1 MEMKRTLYL
10 IVTMLAVLAMALP
23 VQAQKWPERRQV
35 RRGNRAYERL
45 DYDRAEARYRQ
56 AQELSDSCFEAK
68 FNLGDVLYKQQ
79 RYDEAEKI
87 FAALAA
93 DSTRS
98 DLDRAHSFYN
108 LGNSLFQQKRYQEA
122 LSAFKRS
129 LRLNPAD
136 LETKYNYAYTKKYID
151 DNQQGGGGGGD
162 NNQNQNNQ
170 NQDQNQQGGGND
182 QNDQNQ
188 QGNNDQNND
197 QNPNNENNN
206 DQNNDNSDQN
216 QRDQDRNGDGKND
229 DQQNDQQDKNDQQG
243 EGENDPNDG
252 DQNDQ
257 NGEGE
262 NDPNEGENDPNQD
275 PNQDPSEGNGEGE
288 PQPSGLSQNDAE
300 RMLDAI
306 QGEEDKTRDKVNAK
320 VGHGVVRSGKN
331 W

>member
-1 MEMKRTLYL
+1 ML
-10 IVTMLAVLAMALP
+10 IAALALAIPA
-23 VQAQKWPERRQV
+23 QAQKWPERSRV

-45 DYDRAEARYRQ
+45 DYGRAEERYQQ
-56 AQELSDSCFEAK
+56 ALELSDTCFEAK
-68 FNLGDVLYKQQ
+68 FNLGDALYKQQ

-108 LGNSLFQQKRYQEA
+108 LGNSLFQQKKYQEA

-136 LETKYNYAYTKKYID
+136 LETKYNYAYTKKYIE

-162 NNQNQNNQ
+162 NNQNQDNQ
-170 NQDQNQQGGGND
+170 NQDQNQQGDGQNDQQND
-182 QNDQNQ
+182 QNQDQNQ
-188 QGNNDQNND
+188 QGNDDQNKD
-197 QNPNNENNN
+197 QNQDNENNN
-206 DQNNDNSDQN
+206 DQKDQNSDNNENQSDQN
-216 QRDQDRNGDGKND
+216 QNDQDRDGDGEND
-229 DQQNDQQDKNDQQG
+229 DQQGDNDRDQQG
-243 EGENDPNDG
+243 ND
-252 DQNDQ
+252 
-257 NGEGE
+257 
-262 NDPNEGENDPNQD
+262 DPNEGDQD
-275 PNQDPSEGNGEGE
+275 PNEQGGGQNE

-320 VGHGVVRSGKN
+320 VGQGVVRSGKN

>member
-1 MEMKRTLYL
+1 MKMKRTLYL
-10 IVTMLAVLAMALP
+10 IVTLLVALVFSLP
-23 VQAQKWPERRQV
+23 AQAQKWPERRQV

-68 FNLGDVLYKQQ
+68 FNLGDALYKQQ

-108 LGNSLFQQKRYQEA
+108 LGNSLFQQKKYQEA

-182 QNDQNQ
+182 QNKDQNQ
-188 QGNNDQNND
+188 
-197 QNPNNENNN
+197 NNENNN

-229 DQQNDQQDKNDQQG
+229 DQQDDQQDKNDQQG
-243 EGENDPNDG
+243 EGENDPNKG

-257 NGEGE
+257 QGDGE
-262 NDPNEGENDPNQD
+262 NDPNKGDQNGENDPNQD
-275 PNQDPSEGNGEGE
+275 PNKGNGEGE

>member
-1 MEMKRTLYL
+1 MKMKRTIYL
-10 IVTMLAVLAMALP
+10 MVMLIAALALTIPA
-23 VQAQKWPERRQV
+23 QAQKWPERSRV

-45 DYDRAEARYRQ
+45 DYDRAEERYQQ
-56 AQELSDSCFEAK
+56 ALELSDTCFEAK
-68 FNLGDVLYKQQ
+68 FNLGDALYKQQ

-87 FAALAA
+87 FTALAA

-108 LGNSLFQQKRYQEA
+108 LGNSLFQQKKYQEA

-136 LETKYNYAYTKKYID
+136 LETKYNYAYTKKYIE
-151 DNQQGGGGGGD
+151 DNQQGGGGGSD

-170 NQDQNQQGGGND
+170 NQDQNQQGDGQNDQQND
-182 QNDQNQ
+182 QNQDQNQ
-188 QGNNDQNND
+188 QGNNDQNKD
-197 QNPNNENNN
+197 QNQDNENNN
-206 DQNNDNSDQN
+206 DQKDQNSDNREDQSDQN
-216 QRDQDRNGDGKND
+216 QNDQDRDGDGEND
-229 DQQNDQQDKNDQQG
+229 DQQGDNDRDQQG
-243 EGENDPNDG
+243 ND
-252 DQNDQ
+252 
-257 NGEGE
+257 
-262 NDPNEGENDPNQD
+262 DPNEGNQD
-275 PNQDPSEGNGEGE
+275 PNEQGGGQNE

-320 VGHGVVRSGKN
+320 VGQGVVRSGKN

>member
-1 MEMKRTLYL
+1 ML
-10 IVTMLAVLAMALP
+10 IAALALAIPA
-23 VQAQKWPERRQV
+23 QAQKWPERSRV

-45 DYDRAEARYRQ
+45 DYGRAEERYQQ
-56 AQELSDSCFEAK
+56 ALELSDTCFEAK
-68 FNLGDVLYKQQ
+68 FNLGDALYKQQ

-87 FAALAA
+87 FTALAA

-108 LGNSLFQQKRYQEA
+108 LGNSLFQQKKYQEA

-136 LETKYNYAYTKKYID
+136 LETKYNYAYTKKYIE

-170 NQDQNQQGGGND
+170 NQDQNQQGDGQNDQQND
-182 QNDQNQ
+182 QNQDQNQ
-188 QGNNDQNND
+188 QGNDDQNKD
-197 QNPNNENNN
+197 QNQDNENNN
-206 DQNNDNSDQN
+206 DQKDQNSDNNENQSDQN
-216 QRDQDRNGDGKND
+216 QNDQDRDGDGESD
-229 DQQNDQQDKNDQQG
+229 DQQGDNDRDQQG
-243 EGENDPNDG
+243 ND
-252 DQNDQ
+252 
-257 NGEGE
+257 
-262 NDPNEGENDPNQD
+262 DPNEGDQD
-275 PNQDPSEGNGEGE
+275 PNEQGGGQNE

-320 VGHGVVRSGKN
+320 VGQGVVRSGKN

>member
-1 MEMKRTLYL
+1 ML
-10 IVTMLAVLAMALP
+10 IAALALTIPA
-23 VQAQKWPERRQV
+23 QAQKWPERSRV

-45 DYDRAEARYRQ
+45 DYDRAEERYQQ
-56 AQELSDSCFEAK
+56 ALELSDTCFEAK
-68 FNLGDVLYKQQ
+68 FNLGDALYKQQ

-87 FAALAA
+87 FTALAA

-108 LGNSLFQQKRYQEA
+108 LGNSLFQQKKYQEA

-136 LETKYNYAYTKKYID
+136 LETKYNYAYTKKYIE
-151 DNQQGGGGGGD
+151 DNQQGGGGGSD

-170 NQDQNQQGGGND
+170 NQDQNQQGDGQNDQQND
-182 QNDQNQ
+182 QNQDQNQ
-188 QGNNDQNND
+188 QGNDDQNKD
-197 QNPNNENNN
+197 QNQDNENNN
-206 DQNNDNSDQN
+206 DQKDQNSDNREDQSDQN
-216 QRDQDRNGDGKND
+216 QNDQDRDGDGEND
-229 DQQNDQQDKNDQQG
+229 DQQGDNDRDQQG
-243 EGENDPNDG
+243 ND
-252 DQNDQ
+252 
-257 NGEGE
+257 
-262 NDPNEGENDPNQD
+262 DPNEGDQD
-275 PNQDPSEGNGEGE
+275 PNEQGGGQNE

-320 VGHGVVRSGKN
+320 VGQGVVRSGKN

>member
-1 MEMKRTLYL
+1 MKMKRTIYL
-10 IVTMLAVLAMALP
+10 MVMLIAALALAIP
-23 VQAQKWPERRQV
+23 AQAQKWPERSRV

-45 DYDRAEARYRQ
+45 DYGRAEERYQQ
-56 AQELSDSCFEAK
+56 ALELSDTCFEAK
-68 FNLGDVLYKQQ
+68 FNLGDALYKQQ

-87 FAALAA
+87 FTALAA

-108 LGNSLFQQKRYQEA
+108 LGNSLFQQKKYQEA

-136 LETKYNYAYTKKYID
+136 LETKYNYAYTKKYIE

-170 NQDQNQQGGGND
+170 NQDQNQQGDGQNDQQND
-182 QNDQNQ
+182 QNQDQNQ
-188 QGNNDQNND
+188 QGNDDQNKD
-197 QNPNNENNN
+197 QNQDNENNN
-206 DQNNDNSDQN
+206 DQKDQNSDNNENQSDQSQN
-216 QRDQDRNGDGKND
+216 DQDRDGDGEND
-229 DQQNDQQDKNDQQG
+229 DQQGDNDRDQQG
-243 EGENDPNDG
+243 ND
-252 DQNDQ
+252 
-257 NGEGE
+257 
-262 NDPNEGENDPNQD
+262 DPNEGDQD
-275 PNQDPSEGNGEGE
+275 PNEQGGGQNE

-320 VGHGVVRSGKN
+320 VGQGVVRSGKN

>member
-1 MEMKRTLYL
+1 MKMKRTIYL
-10 IVTMLAVLAMALP
+10 MVMLIAALALTIPA
-23 VQAQKWPERRQV
+23 QAQKWPERSRV

-45 DYDRAEARYRQ
+45 DYGRAEERYQQ
-56 AQELSDSCFEAK
+56 ALELCDTCFEAK
-68 FNLGDVLYKQQ
+68 FNLGDALYKQQ

-87 FAALAA
+87 FTALAA

-108 LGNSLFQQKRYQEA
+108 LGNSLFQQKKYQEA

-136 LETKYNYAYTKKYID
+136 LETKYNYAYTKKYIE
-151 DNQQGGGGGGD
+151 DNQQGGGGGSD

-170 NQDQNQQGGGND
+170 NQDQNQQGGGQNDQQND
-182 QNDQNQ
+182 QNQDQNQ
-188 QGNNDQNND
+188 QGNNDQNKD
-197 QNPNNENNN
+197 QNQDNENNN
-206 DQNNDNSDQN
+206 DQKDQNSDNNENQSDQN
-216 QRDQDRNGDGKND
+216 QNDQDRDGDGEND
-229 DQQNDQQDKNDQQG
+229 DQQGDNDRDQQG
-243 EGENDPNDG
+243 ND
-252 DQNDQ
+252 
-257 NGEGE
+257 
-262 NDPNEGENDPNQD
+262 DPNEGDQD
-275 PNQDPSEGNGEGE
+275 PNEQGGGQNE

-320 VGHGVVRSGKN
+320 VGQGVVRSGKN

>member
-1 MEMKRTLYL
+1 MKMKRTIYL
-10 IVTMLAVLAMALP
+10 MVMLIAALALAIP
-23 VQAQKWPERRQV
+23 AQAQKWPERSRV

-45 DYDRAEARYRQ
+45 DYGRAEERYQQ
-56 AQELSDSCFEAK
+56 ALELSDTCFEAK
-68 FNLGDVLYKQQ
+68 FNLGDALYKQQ

-87 FAALAA
+87 FTALAA

-108 LGNSLFQQKRYQEA
+108 LGNSLFQQKKYQEA

-136 LETKYNYAYTKKYID
+136 LETKYNYAYTKKYIE
-151 DNQQGGGGGGD
+151 DNQQGGGGG
-162 NNQNQNNQ
+162 QNDQQNDQ

-182 QNDQNQ
+182 QNKDQNQ
-188 QGNNDQNND
+188 D
-197 QNPNNENNN
+197 NENNN
-206 DQNNDNSDQN
+206 DQKDQNSDNNENQSDQN
-216 QRDQDRNGDGKND
+216 QNDQDRDGDGEND
-229 DQQNDQQDKNDQQG
+229 DQQGDNDRDQQG
-243 EGENDPNDG
+243 ND
-252 DQNDQ
+252 
-257 NGEGE
+257 
-262 NDPNEGENDPNQD
+262 DPNEGDQD
-275 PNQDPSEGNGEGE
+275 PNEQGGGQNE

-320 VGHGVVRSGKN
+320 VGQGVVRSGKN

>member
-1 MEMKRTLYL
+1 ML
-10 IVTMLAVLAMALP
+10 IAALALAIPA
-23 VQAQKWPERRQV
+23 QAQKWPERSRV

-45 DYDRAEARYRQ
+45 DYGRAEERYQQ
-56 AQELSDSCFEAK
+56 ALELSDTCFEAK
-68 FNLGDVLYKQQ
+68 FNLGDALYKQQ

-87 FAALAA
+87 FTALAA

-108 LGNSLFQQKRYQEA
+108 LGNSLFQQKKYQEA

-136 LETKYNYAYTKKYID
+136 LETKYNYAYTKKYIE

-170 NQDQNQQGGGND
+170 NQDQNQQGDGQND
-182 QNDQNQ
+182 QQNDQNQ
-188 QGNNDQNND
+188 NQNQQGNDDQNKD
-197 QNPNNENNN
+197 QNQDNENNN
-206 DQNNDNSDQN
+206 DQKDQNSDNKENQSDQN
-216 QRDQDRNGDGKND
+216 QNDQDRDGDGEND
-229 DQQNDQQDKNDQQG
+229 DQQGDNDRDQQG
-243 EGENDPNDG
+243 ND
-252 DQNDQ
+252 
-257 NGEGE
+257 
-262 NDPNEGENDPNQD
+262 DPNEGNQD
-275 PNQDPSEGNGEGE
+275 PNEQGGGQNE

-320 VGHGVVRSGKN
+320 VGQGVVRSGKN

>member
-1 MEMKRTLYL
+1 ML
-10 IVTMLAVLAMALP
+10 IAALALAIPA
-23 VQAQKWPERRQV
+23 QAQKWPERSRV

-45 DYDRAEARYRQ
+45 DYGRAEERYQQ
-56 AQELSDSCFEAK
+56 ALELSDTCFEAK
-68 FNLGDVLYKQQ
+68 FNLGDALYKQQ

-87 FAALAA
+87 FTALAA

-108 LGNSLFQQKRYQEA
+108 LGNSLFQQKKYQDA

-136 LETKYNYAYTKKYID
+136 LETKYNYAYTKKYIE

-162 NNQNQNNQ
+162 NNQNQDNQNQNQNQQGDGQNDQQNDQ
-170 NQDQNQQGGGND
+170 NQDQNQQGNDD
-182 QNDQNQ
+182 QNKDQNQ
-188 QGNNDQNND
+188 D
-197 QNPNNENNN
+197 NENNN
-206 DQNNDNSDQN
+206 DQKDQNSDNNENQSDQN
-216 QRDQDRNGDGKND
+216 QNDQDRDGDGEND
-229 DQQNDQQDKNDQQG
+229 DQQGDNDRDQQG
-243 EGENDPNDG
+243 ND
-252 DQNDQ
+252 
-257 NGEGE
+257 
-262 NDPNEGENDPNQD
+262 DPNEGDQD
-275 PNQDPSEGNGEGE
+275 PNEQGGGQNE

-320 VGHGVVRSGKN
+320 VGQGVVRSGKN

>member
-1 MEMKRTLYL
+1 MKMKRTIYL
-10 IVTMLAVLAMALP
+10 MVTLLVALVFSLP
-23 VQAQKWPERRQV
+23 AQAQKWPERSRV

-45 DYDRAEARYRQ
+45 DYGRAEERYQQ
-56 AQELSDSCFEAK
+56 ALELCDTCFEAK
-68 FNLGDVLYKQQ
+68 FNLGDALYKQQ

-87 FAALAA
+87 FTALAA

-108 LGNSLFQQKRYQEA
+108 LGNSLFQQKKYQEA

-136 LETKYNYAYTKKYID
+136 LETKYNYAYTKKYIE

-170 NQDQNQQGGGND
+170 NQDQNQQGDGQNDQQND
-182 QNDQNQ
+182 QNQDQNQ
-188 QGNNDQNND
+188 QGNDDQNKD
-197 QNPNNENNN
+197 QNQDNENNN
-206 DQNNDNSDQN
+206 DQKDQNSDNKEDQSDQN
-216 QRDQDRNGDGKND
+216 QNDQDRDGDGEND
-229 DQQNDQQDKNDQQG
+229 DQQGDNDRDQQG
-243 EGENDPNDG
+243 ND
-252 DQNDQ
+252 
-257 NGEGE
+257 
-262 NDPNEGENDPNQD
+262 DPNEGNQD
-275 PNQDPSEGNGEGE
+275 PNEQGGGQNE

-320 VGHGVVRSGKN
+320 VGQGVVRSGKN

>member
-1 MEMKRTLYL
+1 MKMKRTLYL
-10 IVTMLAVLAMALP
+10 IVTLLVALVFSLP
-23 VQAQKWPERRQV
+23 AQAQKWPERRQI

-68 FNLGDVLYKQQ
+68 FNLGDALYKQQ

-108 LGNSLFQQKRYQEA
+108 LGNSLFQQKKYQEA

-182 QNDQNQ
+182 QNKDQNQ
-188 QGNNDQNND
+188 
-197 QNPNNENNN
+197 NNENNN

-216 QRDQDRNGDGKND
+216 QGDQDRNGDGKND
-229 DQQNDQQDKNDQQG
+229 DQQDDQQDKNDQQG
-243 EGENDPNDG
+243 DGENDPNKG

-257 NGEGE
+257 QGDGE
-262 NDPNEGENDPNQD
+262 NDPNKGDQNGENDPNQD
-275 PNQDPSEGNGEGE
+275 PNQDPNEGNGEGE

>member
-1 MEMKRTLYL
+1 ML
-10 IVTMLAVLAMALP
+10 IAALALAIPA
-23 VQAQKWPERRQV
+23 QAQKWPERSRV

-45 DYDRAEARYRQ
+45 DYGRAEERYQQ
-56 AQELSDSCFEAK
+56 ALELSDTCFEAK
-68 FNLGDVLYKQQ
+68 FNLGDALYKQQ

-87 FAALAA
+87 FTALAA

-108 LGNSLFQQKRYQEA
+108 LGNSLFQQKKYQEA

-136 LETKYNYAYTKKYID
+136 LETKYNYAYTKKYIE
-151 DNQQGGGGGGD
+151 DNQQGGGGN

-170 NQDQNQQGGGND
+170 NQDQNQQGDGQNDQQND
-182 QNDQNQ
+182 QNQDQNQ
-188 QGNNDQNND
+188 QGNDDQNKDQNQDNENHNDQKD
-197 QNPNNENNN
+197 QNSDNRE
-206 DQNNDNSDQN
+206 DQSDQN
-216 QRDQDRNGDGKND
+216 QNDQDRDGDDEND
-229 DQQNDQQDKNDQQG
+229 DQQGDNDRDQQG
-243 EGENDPNDG
+243 ND
-252 DQNDQ
+252 
-257 NGEGE
+257 
-262 NDPNEGENDPNQD
+262 DPNEGDQD
-275 PNQDPSEGNGEGE
+275 PNEQGGGQNE

-320 VGHGVVRSGKN
+320 VGQGVVRSGKN

>member
-1 MEMKRTLYL
+1 MKMKRTIYL
-10 IVTMLAVLAMALP
+10 MVMLIAALALAIP
-23 VQAQKWPERRQV
+23 AQAQKWPERSRV

-45 DYDRAEARYRQ
+45 DYDRAEERYQQ
-56 AQELSDSCFEAK
+56 ALELSDTCFEAK
-68 FNLGDVLYKQQ
+68 FNLGDALYKQQ

-87 FAALAA
+87 FTALAA

-108 LGNSLFQQKRYQEA
+108 LGNSLFQQKKYQEA

-136 LETKYNYAYTKKYID
+136 LETKYNYAYTKKYIE
-151 DNQQGGGGGGD
+151 DNQQGGGGGSD

-170 NQDQNQQGGGND
+170 NQDQNQQGDGQNDQQND
-182 QNDQNQ
+182 QNQDQNQ
-188 QGNNDQNND
+188 QGNNDQNKD
-197 QNPNNENNN
+197 QNQDNENNN
-206 DQNNDNSDQN
+206 DQKDQNSDNREDQSDQN
-216 QRDQDRNGDGKND
+216 QNDQDRDGDGEND
-229 DQQNDQQDKNDQQG
+229 DQQGDNDRDQQG
-243 EGENDPNDG
+243 ND
-252 DQNDQ
+252 
-257 NGEGE
+257 
-262 NDPNEGENDPNQD
+262 DPNEGNQD
-275 PNQDPSEGNGEGE
+275 PNEQGGGQNE

-320 VGHGVVRSGKN
+320 VGQGVVRSGKN

>member
-1 MEMKRTLYL
+1 MKMKRTIYL
-10 IVTMLAVLAMALP
+10 MVMLIAALALAIP
-23 VQAQKWPERRQV
+23 AQAQKWPERSRV

-45 DYDRAEARYRQ
+45 DYGRAEERYQQ
-56 AQELSDSCFEAK
+56 ALELSDTCFEAK
-68 FNLGDVLYKQQ
+68 FNLGDALYKQQ

-87 FAALAA
+87 FTALAA

-108 LGNSLFQQKRYQEA
+108 LGNSLFQQKKYQEA

-136 LETKYNYAYTKKYID
+136 LETKYNYAYTKKYIE

-170 NQDQNQQGGGND
+170 NQDQNQQGDGQNDQQND
-182 QNDQNQ
+182 QNQDQNQ
-188 QGNNDQNND
+188 QGNDDQNKD
-197 QNPNNENNN
+197 QNQDNENNN
-206 DQNNDNSDQN
+206 DQKDQNSDNNENQSDQN
-216 QRDQDRNGDGKND
+216 QNDQDRDGDGEND
-229 DQQNDQQDKNDQQG
+229 DQQGDNDRDQQG
-243 EGENDPNDG
+243 ND
-252 DQNDQ
+252 
-257 NGEGE
+257 
-262 NDPNEGENDPNQD
+262 DPNEGDQD
-275 PNQDPSEGNGEGE
+275 PNEQSGGQNE

-320 VGHGVVRSGKN
+320 VGQGVVRSGKN

>member
-1 MEMKRTLYL
+1 ML
-10 IVTMLAVLAMALP
+10 IAALALAIPA
-23 VQAQKWPERRQV
+23 QAQKWPERSRV

-45 DYDRAEARYRQ
+45 DYGRAEERYQQ
-56 AQELSDSCFEAK
+56 ALELCDTCFEAK
-68 FNLGDVLYKQQ
+68 FNLGDALYKQQ

-87 FAALAA
+87 FTALAA

-108 LGNSLFQQKRYQEA
+108 LGNSLFQQKKYQEA

-136 LETKYNYAYTKKYID
+136 LETKYNYAYTKKYIE

-162 NNQNQNNQ
+162 NNQNQDNQ
-170 NQDQNQQGGGND
+170 NQDQNQQGGGQNDQQND
-182 QNDQNQ
+182 QNQDQNQ
-188 QGNNDQNND
+188 QGNDDQNKD
-197 QNPNNENNN
+197 QNQDNENNN
-206 DQNNDNSDQN
+206 DQKDQNSDNKENQSDQN
-216 QRDQDRNGDGKND
+216 QNDQDRDGDGEND
-229 DQQNDQQDKNDQQG
+229 DQQGDNDRDQQG
-243 EGENDPNDG
+243 ND
-252 DQNDQ
+252 
-257 NGEGE
+257 
-262 NDPNEGENDPNQD
+262 DPNEGDQD
-275 PNQDPSEGNGEGE
+275 PNEQGGGQNE

-320 VGHGVVRSGKN
+320 VGQGVVRSGKN

>member
-1 MEMKRTLYL
+1 MKMKRTIYL
-10 IVTMLAVLAMALP
+10 MVMLIAALALAIP
-23 VQAQKWPERRQV
+23 AQAQKWPERSRV

-45 DYDRAEARYRQ
+45 DYGRAEERYQQ
-56 AQELSDSCFEAK
+56 ALELSDTCFEAK
-68 FNLGDVLYKQQ
+68 FNLGDALYKQQ

-87 FAALAA
+87 FTALAA

-108 LGNSLFQQKRYQEA
+108 LGNSLFQQKKYQEA

-136 LETKYNYAYTKKYID
+136 LETKYNYAYTKKYIE

-170 NQDQNQQGGGND
+170 NQDQNQQGDGQND
-182 QNDQNQ
+182 QQNDQNQ
-188 QGNNDQNND
+188 NQNQQGNDDQNKD
-197 QNPNNENNN
+197 QNSDNKEN
-206 DQNNDNSDQN
+206 QSDQN
-216 QRDQDRNGDGKND
+216 QNDQDRDGDGEND
-229 DQQNDQQDKNDQQG
+229 DQQGDNDRDQQG
-243 EGENDPNDG
+243 ND
-252 DQNDQ
+252 
-257 NGEGE
+257 
-262 NDPNEGENDPNQD
+262 DPNEGNQD
-275 PNQDPSEGNGEGE
+275 PNEQGGGQNE

-320 VGHGVVRSGKN
+320 VGQGVVRSGKN

>member
-1 MEMKRTLYL
+1 ML
-10 IVTMLAVLAMALP
+10 IAALALAIPA
-23 VQAQKWPERRQV
+23 QAQKWPERSRV

-45 DYDRAEARYRQ
+45 DYGRAEERYQQ
-56 AQELSDSCFEAK
+56 ALELCDTCFEAK
-68 FNLGDVLYKQQ
+68 FNLGDALYKQQ

-87 FAALAA
+87 FTALAA

-108 LGNSLFQQKRYQEA
+108 LGNSLFQQKKYQEA

-136 LETKYNYAYTKKYID
+136 LETKYNYAYTKKYIE

-162 NNQNQNNQ
+162 NNQNQDNQ
-170 NQDQNQQGGGND
+170 NQDQNQQGDGQNDQQND
-182 QNDQNQ
+182 QNQDQNQ
-188 QGNNDQNND
+188 QGNDDQNKD
-197 QNPNNENNN
+197 QNQDNENNN
-206 DQNNDNSDQN
+206 DQKDQNSDNNENQSDQN
-216 QRDQDRNGDGKND
+216 QNDQDRDGDGEND
-229 DQQNDQQDKNDQQG
+229 DQQGDNDRDQQG
-243 EGENDPNDG
+243 ND
-252 DQNDQ
+252 
-257 NGEGE
+257 
-262 NDPNEGENDPNQD
+262 DPNEGDQD
-275 PNQDPSEGNGEGE
+275 PNEQGGGQNE

-320 VGHGVVRSGKN
+320 VGQGVVRSGKN

>member
-1 MEMKRTLYL
+1 MKMKRTLYL
-10 IVTMLAVLAMALP
+10 IVTLLVALVFSLP
-23 VQAQKWPERRQV
+23 AQAQKWPERRQV

-68 FNLGDVLYKQQ
+68 FNLGDALYKQQ

-108 LGNSLFQQKRYQEA
+108 LGNSLFQQKKYQEA

-182 QNDQNQ
+182 QNKDQNQ
-188 QGNNDQNND
+188 
-197 QNPNNENNN
+197 NNENNN

-216 QRDQDRNGDGKND
+216 QGDQDRNGDGKND

-243 EGENDPNDG
+243 EGENDSNKGDQDDQQGDGENDPNDG
-252 DQNDQ
+252 DQN
-257 NGEGE
+257 
-262 NDPNEGENDPNQD
+262 GENDPNQD
-275 PNQDPSEGNGEGE
+275 PNEGNGEGE

>member
-1 MEMKRTLYL
+1 MKRTIYL
-10 IVTMLAVLAMALP
+10 MVMLIAALALAIP
-23 VQAQKWPERRQV
+23 AQAQKWPERSRV

-45 DYDRAEARYRQ
+45 DYGRAEERYQQ
-56 AQELSDSCFEAK
+56 ALELSDTCFEAK
-68 FNLGDVLYKQQ
+68 FNLGDALYKQQ

-108 LGNSLFQQKRYQEA
+108 LGNSLFQQKKYQEA

-136 LETKYNYAYTKKYID
+136 LETKYNYAYTKKYIE
-151 DNQQGGGGGGD
+151 DNQQSGGGGGD
-162 NNQNQNNQ
+162 NNQNQDNQ
-170 NQDQNQQGGGND
+170 NQDQNQQGDGQNDQQND
-182 QNDQNQ
+182 QNKDQNQ
-188 QGNNDQNND
+188 QGNDDQNKD
-197 QNPNNENNN
+197 QNQDNENNN
-206 DQNNDNSDQN
+206 DQKDQNSDNKEDQSDQN
-216 QRDQDRNGDGKND
+216 QNDQDRDGDGEND
-229 DQQNDQQDKNDQQG
+229 DQQGDNDRDQQG
-243 EGENDPNDG
+243 ND
-252 DQNDQ
+252 
-257 NGEGE
+257 
-262 NDPNEGENDPNQD
+262 DPNEGNQD
-275 PNQDPSEGNGEGE
+275 PNEQGGGQNE

-320 VGHGVVRSGKN
+320 VGQGVVRSGKN

>member
-1 MEMKRTLYL
+1 MKMKRTIYL
-10 IVTMLAVLAMALP
+10 MVMIIAALTLAIPA
-23 VQAQKWPERRQV
+23 QAQKWPERSRV

-45 DYDRAEARYRQ
+45 DYGRAEERYQQ
-56 AQELSDSCFEAK
+56 ALELCDTCFEAK
-68 FNLGDVLYKQQ
+68 FNLGDALYKQQ

-87 FAALAA
+87 FTALAA

-108 LGNSLFQQKRYQEA
+108 LGNSLFQQKKYQEA

-136 LETKYNYAYTKKYID
+136 LETKYNYAYTKKYIE

-162 NNQNQNNQ
+162 NNQNQDNQ
-170 NQDQNQQGGGND
+170 NQDQNQQGGGQNDQQND
-182 QNDQNQ
+182 QNQDQNQ
-188 QGNNDQNND
+188 QGNDDQNKD
-197 QNPNNENNN
+197 QNQDNENNKDQK
-206 DQNNDNSDQN
+206 DQNSDNNEDQSDQN
-216 QRDQDRNGDGKND
+216 QNDQDRDGDGEND
-229 DQQNDQQDKNDQQG
+229 DQQGDNDRDQQG
-243 EGENDPNDG
+243 ND
-252 DQNDQ
+252 
-257 NGEGE
+257 
-262 NDPNEGENDPNQD
+262 DPNEGDQD
-275 PNQDPSEGNGEGE
+275 PNEQGGGQNE

-320 VGHGVVRSGKN
+320 VGQGVVRSGKN